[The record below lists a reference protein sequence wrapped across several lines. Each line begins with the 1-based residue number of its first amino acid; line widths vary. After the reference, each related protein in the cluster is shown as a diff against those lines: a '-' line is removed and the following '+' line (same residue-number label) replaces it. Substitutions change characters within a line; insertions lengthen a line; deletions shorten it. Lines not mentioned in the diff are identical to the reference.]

1 MFESVLMLFITVT
14 IEFLLLLVYFS
25 GRESINKKNILVF
38 SVAVNLITNPTA
50 NLLLTLVTTYLKPSI
65 SFPYLLATELLTV
78 LVESVL
84 INRYLAFRWSK
95 AFVISLSVNAVSFIF
110 GIFAYL
116 FMSVSLFA
124 LVSPPQ
130 PTPLNLNTPV
140 GF

>member
-1 MFESVLMLFITVT
+1 
-14 IEFLLLLVYFS
+14 
-25 GRESINKKNILVF
+25 
-38 SVAVNLITNPTA
+38 
-50 NLLLTLVTTYLKPSI
+50 
-65 SFPYLLATELLTV
+65 
-78 LVESVL
+78 
-84 INRYLAFRWSK
+84 
-95 AFVISLSVNAVSFIF
+95 VNAVSFIF